1 MSFGFF
7 GINHEHLSEYL
18 LLIGIVIIIMT
29 LVMQLRSRNK
39 KNAQKQS
46 RKKEAIQAAHEAA
59 QRKIAASGAVPK
71 SKVGNRPS
79 ERRIPLEDHTATL
92 FTGNAMPRQFARWE
106 TEIHQIGREIIGRI
120 DSKMVALQTLTLEAN
135 RSANRLEIL
144 VEHLEALA
152 KQITDKIAKP
162 AIEGEQSEQTV
173 IPFHQN
179 AELLDEAEP
188 LVNVLREL
196 KAGLDSVHETIQQQT
211 TLQSELAPLTIL
223 QPVPPTNANNSN
235 DAKDSAV
242 KLQGQVLPPSISL
255 TPLNPFAIDSL
266 YAEQQDTTPD
276 QTLDKQDQRDKKAT
290 ETVPFAPTDAPPK
303 RAGGSHLNLRREVEM
318 LADYGYDA
326 KRIAENFDI
335 SVNEVELML
344 ELRADDKPPKSGEK

>member
-1 MSFGFF
+1 MN
-7 GINHEHLSEYL
+7 INEHLTEYL
-18 LLIGIVIIIMT
+18 FLAGIVIIIMT
-29 LVMQLRSRNK
+29 LVVNLRSWKK
-39 KNAQKQS
+39 KNAQKQNQ
-46 RKKEAIQAAHEAA
+46 KKEAIQAAHEAT

-71 SKVGNRPS
+71 SKVGNRQS
-79 ERRIPLEDHTATL
+79 GTRMPLEDHATTL

-152 KQITDKIAKP
+152 KQITDKISKP
-162 AIEGEQSEQTV
+162 AVEEEQSEQTV

-211 TLQSELAPLTIL
+211 TLQSELTPLTIL
-223 QPVPPTNANNSN
+223 QPVPPANANNSN
-235 DAKDSAV
+235 DAKDSAA

-255 TPLNPFAIDSL
+255 TPLNPFAVDSL
-266 YAEQQDTTPD
+266 YSEQQNTTPD
-276 QTLDKQDQRDKKAT
+276 KQDKKET
-290 ETVPFAPTDAPPK
+290 GTVPFAPTDIPPK
-303 RAGGSHLNLRREVEM
+303 RTGGSHLNLRREVEM

-344 ELRADDKPPKSGEK
+344 ELRADANHER